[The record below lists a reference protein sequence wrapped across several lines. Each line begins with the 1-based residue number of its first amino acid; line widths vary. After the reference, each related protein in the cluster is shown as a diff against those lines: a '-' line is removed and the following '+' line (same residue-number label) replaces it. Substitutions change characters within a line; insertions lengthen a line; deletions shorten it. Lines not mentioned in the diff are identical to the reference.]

1 MRRTLAMGTLVLLA
15 VGALPGGV
23 WWGEDRT
30 WSWRGGEIA
39 TRLLG
44 AVLGKAGSQMDPN
57 GNKAGSQMDP
67 DGTPQ
72 GSAGWGEEGG

>member
-1 MRRTLAMGTLVLLA
+1 MRRALAIGTLVFLA
-15 VGALPGGV
+15 VGALPGR
-23 WWGEDRT
+23 WWGEDRVG
-30 WSWRGGEIA
+30 SWWGGEIV

-72 GSAGWGEEGG
+72 ASAGWGEEGG